1 MGENVVRM
9 GKSVVMKP
17 GMTISC
23 HCPGKDR
30 FMTFLLGTDALY
42 TKSLPFWCALLPTLH
57 YWDVTVASGHLKS
70 LAPQLFVQQ
79 LIQGGNGE
87 NINAPH
93 YMWMQEWLVDSP
105 HKGLVMQSVS
115 IPWFLWYLY
124 SCIKSY
130 NELCRFKIYM
140 MHITSRWSWVTTC
153 TLHQNSKLFFSE
165 HHHKLLM
172 LFPMLDLM

>member
-1 MGENVVRM
+1 MAFSASASAVPNAQEWQHNYGAPNKWKKRLAPRMGENVVRM

-30 FMTFLLGTDALY
+30 FTTFLMGTGALY

-130 NELCRFKIYM
+130 NEL
-140 MHITSRWSWVTTC
+140 
-153 TLHQNSKLFFSE
+153 Q
-165 HHHKLLM
+165 
-172 LFPMLDLM
+172 